1 MSLQQT
7 LNLTRSHKGKAR
19 TYAIA
24 SPSSSAVARA
34 AQFTSL
40 FNDGDST
47 PVSLLGDD
55 IATLEDAC
63 PREPPHLD
71 ANPGLRFTIQWEKL
85 FYRNRRVYGLG
96 YRVRHKR
103 SIRKNIPPSWIWQY
117 GADLEQQTK
126 EARIQF
132 FLCRSCHTK
141 NPVGGLFIVNG
152 TEHIMRHLR
161 HHGVDKDGLIQQ
173 AIVPSTPFQAATAYS
188 STVAPLH
195 TPFDTTR
202 YTAKLTDWAI
212 TQDLTFRQVC
222 HEETQ
227 EMLAYDRP
235 QLKAALPRSHTTL
248 SEWVKQAYADRH
260 IELKEK
266 LLLAKSK
273 LHISCD
279 IWSSLNGF
287 SLLGVVAH
295 FLDEN
300 HKQQTALLGLP
311 RLRGSHSGVNIAE
324 TLATII
330 QKYDIS
336 YKLGYFQ
343 MDNASNNNTCIDHL
357 ATLLPL
363 PMKARLRCMGHIINL
378 VVQAILFGK
387 GINTFKRELLGC
399 SDKDHFTLWKQLH
412 AIGKIH
418 NTVRDILR
426 SEARRRDFAECQQ
439 EVAFEDELFDWVELM
454 LVVDGGVRWNATYYM
469 LRRARKLREA
479 IDIYQKRHIDAP
491 LNAEEYD
498 HTADVLTEEDWTEVD
513 RFLKLLKP
521 FEVITKDLEGNAR
534 QGSYGAVWEAFTS
547 MNYLSDILIKEEAT
561 VKPEVASGYEDGVI
575 MGLQKINEYWDVM
588 RENPVYAS
596 AVILNPML
604 KHEWLVDHWR
614 KFPKWASAVKASME
628 SLFKDY

>member
-1 MSLQQT
+1 
-7 LNLTRSHKGKAR
+7 
-19 TYAIA
+19 
-24 SPSSSAVARA
+24 
-34 AQFTSL
+34 
-40 FNDGDST
+40 
-47 PVSLLGDD
+47 
-55 IATLEDAC
+55 
-63 PREPPHLD
+63 
-71 ANPGLRFTIQWEKL
+71 
-85 FYRNRRVYGLG
+85 
-96 YRVRHKR
+96 
-103 SIRKNIPPSWIWQY
+103 
-117 GADLEQQTK
+117 
-126 EARIQF
+126 
-132 FLCRSCHTK
+132 
-141 NPVGGLFIVNG
+141 
-152 TEHIMRHLR
+152 
-161 HHGVDKDGLIQQ
+161 
-173 AIVPSTPFQAATAYS
+173 
-188 STVAPLH
+188 
-195 TPFDTTR
+195 
-202 YTAKLTDWAI
+202 
-212 TQDLTFRQVC
+212 
-222 HEETQ
+222 
-227 EMLAYDRP
+227 MLAYDRP

-248 SEWVKQAYADRH
+248 SVWIKQAYADRH
-260 IELKEK
+260 IEVKEK

-279 IWSSLNGF
+279 IWSSSNGF

-336 YKLGYFQ
+336 FKLGYFQ

-363 PMKARLRCMGHIINL
+363 PMKAHLRCMGHIINL

-387 GINTFKRELLGC
+387 GINTSKRELLGC
-399 SDKDHFTLWKQLH
+399 SDKDRFTLWKQLH

-439 EVAFEDELFDWVELM
+439 EAAFEDELFDWVELM

-469 LRRARKLREA
+469 LRRARKLRRA

-561 VKPEVASGYEDGVI
+561 VKAELASGYKGGVI
-575 MGLQKINEYWDVM
+575 MGLQKINEYWAVM

-596 AVILNPML
+596 AVILNLML
-604 KHEWLVDHWR
+604 KYEWFVDHWR
-614 KFPKWASAVKASME
+614 KFPKWASAVKARME
-628 SLFKDY
+628 SLFKDYVVANEDEDEAMEEEEEDELDETRRRKRPCSHSDDSDNEDTNWRDLSLTVDTSYTASSRSRKKVKIQNELQRYYDDGLVSKKVINKDYSGDLILWWTKHEAIYPTLARMAFDLFSVPATSSECERVFSQTKKLVTDERNRLLADTIEADECQKNWLRNGIVRRRQ